1 VTLEMTYADDL
12 VGTEWKSPA
21 SGLWVAS
28 EAGTYLGM
36 VERIESRY
44 VVSDATGR
52 DLGSYLELAD
62 AQKKLDGF
70 DGEPITSTRD
80 VLMMKAIIVMTGVTA
95 LSLALSVVLRWQ
107 I

>member
-1 VTLEMTYADDL
+1 MTMELSYTDDL
-12 VGTEWKSPA
+12 IGATWKSPA

-36 VERIESRY
+36 VERVDGRY
-44 VVSDATGR
+44 LASDSTGR
-52 DLGSYLELAD
+52 DLGSFDELGA
-62 AQKKLDGF
+62 AQARLDGF
-70 DGEPITSTRD
+70 TGFAETNTRD

-107 I
+107 

>member
-1 VTLEMTYADDL
+1 MTLELTYADEL
-12 VGTEWKSPA
+12 IGATWKSPA

-36 VERIESRY
+36 VERIDGRY
-44 VVSDATGR
+44 VVSDSTGR
-52 DLGSYLELAD
+52 DLGSFVELTD
-62 AQKKLDGF
+62 AQQKLDGF
-70 DGEPITSTRD
+70 GGDATTSTRD

-107 I
+107 